1 MKSLKYYLN
10 KYLYGLDE
18 QHLYEM
24 ATIDKHA
31 ILDKE
36 GKSIQ
41 IQGTNSGDR
50 QNPHFHIYS
59 IGSKTK
65 FNFEISLVDIVCYD
79 EINLVAMIDTK
90 KHINIKNRSK
100 CSWNGYTKMKND
112 FEYWLESSNVKIPG
126 DYKNNLDALIYW
138 YNNESYVPDVSNP
151 FLKYLS
157 DRGLKVHDSYRY
169 LFTDEELKEYN
180 V

>member
-1 MKSLKYYLN
+1 MKSIKYYLN
-10 KYLYGLDE
+10 KYLYRLDE

-24 ATIDKHA
+24 ATIHKNVKLGD
-31 ILDKE
+31 DFR
-36 GKSIQ
+36 SIQ
-41 IQGTNSGDR
+41 IHGIDSGDR
-50 QNPHFHIYS
+50 QNPHVHIYAYN
-59 IGSKTK
+59 SKTK

-100 CSWNGYTKMKND
+100 CSWNNYSNLKRD
-112 FEYWLESSNVKIPG
+112 FEEWLESDDRTVKG
-126 DYKNNLDALIYW
+126 EFQNNLDAIIYF
-138 YNNESYVPDVSNP
+138 YNNESMSVDPNP

-157 DRGLKVHDSYRY
+157 DRGLKVHNNYRY
-169 LFTDEELKEYN
+169 LFSDKELKEYD